1 MKYSSIN
8 NGVPL
13 LMGLDLGTSA
23 IKGIIMSASGDIVAQ
38 EKKATKLLRSK
49 DGNRVE
55 FCAEEQYRIICEL
68 IRSMLKNVP
77 DKRSVK
83 AICMAA
89 ASGNALLL
97 DKEMK
102 PLTKVASW
110 LDRRAIEDDI
120 DLKID
125 PQKVYGSAGWPLNSK
140 WFPLAQ
146 FAWQKQKN
154 ADVYSQAK
162 RFCMDTD
169 YLLFRLCGKWGMDY
183 STATTFFLQDQK
195 KLEWNK
201 DLIAELGMPET
212 SLSQLMSSGTVL
224 GSISK
229 KASEQTSLSE
239 DAKVITG
246 SFDHPSAARGAGVLA
261 SGDLLLSCGTSWVGF
276 YPIENREKA
285 LSQNML
291 IDPFLSPGGGPWGG
305 MFSLACIGENINE
318 MLKQLIDAPESERHK
333 TFDALAAKAPP
344 GANGLRINPL
354 KDKRLELMGACKED
368 ACRAI
373 MEGAAFCMR
382 EKIEELSSAGIKANN
397 ITMAGGPSQSPVW
410 PQILADITG
419 LELKLFNGQNAG
431 AAGAAILAGIGT
443 GIFKNETEAFTNIK
457 REIKVVLPD
466 KGTCEKYDYL
476 FEASKN
482 V

>member
-1 MKYSSIN
+1 
-8 NGVPL
+8 
-13 LMGLDLGTSA
+13 
-23 IKGIIMSASGDIVAQ
+23 
-38 EKKATKLLRSK
+38 
-49 DGNRVE
+49 
-55 FCAEEQYRIICEL
+55 
-68 IRSMLKNVP
+68 
-77 DKRSVK
+77 
-83 AICMAA
+83 
-89 ASGNALLL
+89 
-97 DKEMK
+97 
-102 PLTKVASW
+102 
-110 LDRRAIEDDI
+110 
-120 DLKID
+120 
-125 PQKVYGSAGWPLNSK
+125 
-140 WFPLAQ
+140 
-146 FAWQKQKN
+146 
-154 ADVYSQAK
+154 
-162 RFCMDTD
+162 
-169 YLLFRLCGKWGMDY
+169 LLFRLCGKWGMDY